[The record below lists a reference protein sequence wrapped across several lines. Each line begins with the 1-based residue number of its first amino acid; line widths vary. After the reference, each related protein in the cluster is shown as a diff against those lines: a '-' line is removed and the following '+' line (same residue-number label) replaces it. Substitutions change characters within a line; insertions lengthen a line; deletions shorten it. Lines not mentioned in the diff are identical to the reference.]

1 MQRLDVQLEDDLTGG
16 PADETVLFGVDGR
29 DYQIDLNAKHAATFR
44 KQLAAF
50 IKRAR
55 SVRPT
60 RGRSATR
67 SAASRDRSRQIRSW
81 AEQQGFNVAAHGR
94 LSAHVIQEYDRAPH
108 DGQPTRGR
116 KSAGSRQTKRKQ

>member
-16 PADETVLFGVDGR
+16 PADETVVFGVDGR

-60 RGRSATR
+60 RGRSAAR
-67 SAASRDRSRQIRSW
+67 SADSRDRSRHIRAW
-81 AEQQGFNVAAHGR
+81 AEQHGFNVAAHGR
-94 LSAHVIQEYDRAPH
+94 LPAHVIQEYDRAPR
-108 DGQPTRGR
+108 DGQPTPRR
-116 KSAGSRQTKRKQ
+116 KSAAPRQTKRNQ